1 MLRTVPGQ
9 KRHRREL
16 FLAYAFLAPALL
28 FLGALL
34 GYPIFDTLYLSF
46 TKFNYVYD
54 SHPTF
59 VGFANYASLAQ
70 SGGFREALINTLLF
84 TAMFVPLFVIGSLL
98 AAIVVNALPRF
109 SNLFRTPIFLPVI
122 VGESVTGVIFSWIF
136 SNDFGLLNQ
145 FLHAIGLGVLARGW
159 LSDPHF
165 ALGMIVLVELWML
178 LGIGMLIFLA
188 GLASIPREIY
198 DAAAVDGAGPLQTFW
213 RITVPNLRF
222 HFVIV
227 IIWALVQAIK
237 VFGVPYVM
245 THGGPAG
252 ATVTLYLYV
261 WNAAFKFFAMGRAAA
276 VGYIIAALIFAFS
289 AVTYLA
295 GRFGEA
301 T

>member
-1 MLRTVPGQ
+1 MPG
-9 KRHRREL
+9 RRGRSRGF

-28 FLGALL
+28 FLGVLL
-34 GYPIFDTLYLSF
+34 GYPIIDTLYLSF

-54 SHPTF
+54 SHPAF
-59 VGFANYASLAQ
+59 VGFANYVALAE

-84 TAMFVPLFVIGSLL
+84 TAMFLPLFVGLSLL
-98 AAIVVNALPRF
+98 AAITVNAVPRF
-109 SNLFRTPIFLPVI
+109 GNIFRTPVFLPVI

-136 SNDFGLLNQ
+136 SDDFGLFNQ
-145 FLHAIGLGVLARGW
+145 FLRAIGLGALARGW

-165 ALGMIVLVELWML
+165 ALAVIVVVELWML
-178 LGIGMLIFLA
+178 LGVGMLIFLA
-188 GLASIPREIY
+188 GLGSIPREIY
-198 DAAAVDGAGPLQTFW
+198 DAAAVDGAGPLQVF
-213 RITVPNLRF
+213 RHITVPNLRL

-261 WNAAFKFFAMGRAAA
+261 WNAAFRFFEMGRAAA
-276 VGYIIAALIFAFS
+276 VGYVIAALIFVFS
-289 AVTYLA
+289 AATYLI
-295 GRFGEA
+295 GRFGEPA
-301 T
+301 